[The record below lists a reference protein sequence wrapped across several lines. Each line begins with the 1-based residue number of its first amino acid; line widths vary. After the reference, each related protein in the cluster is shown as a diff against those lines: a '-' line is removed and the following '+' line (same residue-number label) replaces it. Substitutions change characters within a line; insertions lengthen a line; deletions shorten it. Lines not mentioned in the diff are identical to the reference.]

1 MKKLERYLCA
11 GCVKNMEKAQLIFK
25 KVPGTEGSLT
35 MKRNCEWCGRS
46 CYGASYK
53 IMYGGRIE
61 RDNATATDAGGD

>member
-25 KVPGTEGSLT
+25 KVPGTEGERKPCS
-35 MKRNCEWCGRS
+35 WCGRS
-46 CYGASYK
+46 CYGAVYK

-61 RDNATATDAGGD
+61 RDNATAADAGGD